1 MRRHGRAIIVR
12 DTANQEKL
20 KMVDL
25 HIRNLRTASPVYTR
39 SREPIGSFRK
49 MAFGGGKET
58 KIVEGTWARHSVS
71 SIAAR
76 IA

>member
-1 MRRHGRAIIVR
+1 MRRHGRAIILQ

-20 KMVDL
+20 SMVDL
-25 HIRNLRTASPVYTR
+25 LIRNRRTASPVYTR
-39 SREPIGSFRK
+39 SREPIRSLWK
-49 MAFGGGKET
+49 MPLGRGEEP
-58 KIVEGTWARHSVS
+58 KIVAGLARHSVP